1 MIDRR
6 QCKCLVSK
14 GGVPSKMLSAKYY
27 LASPSFKLVDLSP
40 VFVIFIAGLD
50 QEEKLQTEECET
62 SSRYSAL

>member
-6 QCKCLVSK
+6 QCKCLVSQ

-27 LASPSFKLVDLSP
+27 LAPPSFKLVDLS

-62 SSRYSAL
+62 SSR